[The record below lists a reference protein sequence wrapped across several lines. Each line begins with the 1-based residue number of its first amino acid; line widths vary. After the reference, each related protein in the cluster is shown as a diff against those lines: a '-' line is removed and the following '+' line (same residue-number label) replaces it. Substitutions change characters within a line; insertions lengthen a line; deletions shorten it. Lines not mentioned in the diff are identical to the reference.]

1 MYAGKNKSINN
12 ILKIISQDRERT
24 NILKKQEQTALTFL
38 VQRIPAWMTSDI
50 LTAIGFSGSIII
62 LSGFVLAA
70 YFGEGY
76 LLLGILGYIISW
88 FGDSLDGRVAYYR
101 KQPRKW
107 YGFALD
113 ITVDWIGVILMGL
126 GFMIYVSS
134 TYKIIGVLFVVL
146 YGWEI
151 LTAQLRYKITGKY
164 SIDSGILGPTEVR
177 IIISLILI
185 SEVLLNDSI
194 IYLSSIACVILLIT
208 NILDTRK
215 LLKAAN
221 MRDEEEKQLREN
233 KREITLTEQRI

>member
-194 IYLSSIACVILLIT
+194 IYLSSLACVILLIT

-215 LLKAAN
+215 LLKAAD

>member
-24 NILKKQEQTALTFL
+24 NILKKQEQTVLTFL

>member
-1 MYAGKNKSINN
+1 
-12 ILKIISQDRERT
+12 
-24 NILKKQEQTALTFL
+24 
-38 VQRIPAWMTSDI
+38 MTSDI

>member
-1 MYAGKNKSINN
+1 
-12 ILKIISQDRERT
+12 
-24 NILKKQEQTALTFL
+24 
-38 VQRIPAWMTSDI
+38 
-50 LTAIGFSGSIII
+50 
-62 LSGFVLAA
+62 
-70 YFGEGY
+70 
-76 LLLGILGYIISW
+76 
-88 FGDSLDGRVAYYR
+88 
-101 KQPRKW
+101 
-107 YGFALD
+107 
-113 ITVDWIGVILMGL
+113 L

>member
-24 NILKKQEQTALTFL
+24 NILKKQEQTVLTFL

-215 LLKAAN
+215 LLKAAD

>member
-215 LLKAAN
+215 LLKAAD